1 MLNTCM
7 SDDFISCYSLSE
19 LGPFHST
26 RLQPL
31 VFTSRDNTEIQ
42 HQQVKSLINAGT
54 DVPSIHCDGY
64 YNPVDYPISDC
75 PIVHSTC
82 ISPIEPE
89 QTD

>member
-1 MLNTCM
+1 MISYTATTFEN
-7 SDDFISCYSLSE
+7 SGHFIPQGYYCV
-19 LGPFHST
+19 H
-26 RLQPL
+26 

-54 DVPSIHCDGY
+54 DVPSIHCEGGY
-64 YNPVDYPISDC
+64 KPVDQPISDC